1 VFRYLVELSLK
12 FRVLVA
18 AGAIAVMVI
27 GVAQLRTAPVDALPE
42 FGAPMVQ
49 IQAEA
54 LGLSAAEVE
63 QLITLPIEHD
73 LLNGVPWLV
82 QIRSESI
89 PGLCSILLI
98 FQPGTDP
105 LKARQ
110 VVQERMTQAHAL
122 PNVGTSPVIVP
133 PVSSL
138 SRVMMIGLSSKE
150 LSLIDLS
157 VLARWKIKPRLMGV
171 PGVANVTIWGQRDKQ
186 LQVQVDPERL
196 RANGV
201 SLSQVISTTG
211 NALWSSPLTFVEAS
225 TPGTGGFIDTSTQRL
240 GIQHVSP
247 ITSPQGLASVT
258 IEDTGTRKLRLDQVA
273 NVVEGHQPLIGD
285 AVLAKGQGLLL
296 VVEKFPGADTREITD
311 GVEEALSALK
321 PGLSGVD
328 IDPDIYQARSFID
341 TALQNLGIW
350 AIAGPGL
357 LLVVLALVF
366 FSWRAVVVGFAS
378 IVVSLI
384 AAMFV
389 LFVAGVPF
397 NGMILAGLA
406 VALGLVIN
414 DALADLPAIKRKL
427 AELPAASDSGA
438 KIQVLGEVI
447 ASQRTSQLFAT
458 LVVLVAALP
467 LLFLSGLANDF
478 ATPAVI
484 AYVAAVAISTL
495 VALTLAPTL
504 GFFLLK
510 DGPAK
515 QRSSPLARPA
525 GRLFDATVP
534 AFLRQPRWAVALTG
548 ALLLALAAGL
558 FQLGDGPQLPQTAD
572 RSLLIHWEGA
582 PGTSLPE
589 MTQTTTTV
597 INELR
602 ALHGVEKVG
611 GHLGRAIT
619 SDQVVNVNKG
629 EVWVTVADDAD
640 YNDTVAAVKSVLG
653 KHPSVHSTLMTYPD
667 DRVRAV
673 ESGAKEPVAVRVYGP
688 DLQVLHQKA
697 EEIRQRMSTVAGVV
711 DAKVETI
718 AEEPNLEVRVNLEKA
733 QKYGI
738 NPGDVRR
745 TAATYFSGLLA
756 GNLYQEQKIFD
767 VVVVG
772 SPAMRQNVNS
782 VANVLIDTS
791 SGEAVRIGDIAD
803 IRLVPNPTVIRHD
816 ATLRALTITSDVKGR
831 DLGSVL
837 NDVTDQVKAM
847 PMPLE
852 YHAELV
858 GTASQLRT
866 QTLQT
871 IGLALAALVGVLL
884 LLQAALGSWRLAAL
898 VLVTLPLAAGGA
910 VLAAFIVG
918 GIMTVGALAGLLATV
933 ALTVRVILNL
943 VHAYQQA
950 DSAAPGIEAVIATTR
965 ERAPVIL
972 LSTVATVAAF
982 IPLLFLGSAAGTEIV
997 RPLAVTLIGGLIT
1010 STLVTFFVLPFL
1022 YLRIPVLA
1030 AAHARSRL
1038 EAAPAPNRP

>member
-1 VFRYLVELSLK
+1 
-12 FRVLVA
+12 
-18 AGAIAVMVI
+18 
-27 GVAQLRTAPVDALPE
+27 
-42 FGAPMVQ
+42 
-49 IQAEA
+49 
-54 LGLSAAEVE
+54 
-63 QLITLPIEHD
+63 
-73 LLNGVPWLV
+73 
-82 QIRSESI
+82 
-89 PGLCSILLI
+89 
-98 FQPGTDP
+98 
-105 LKARQ
+105 
-110 VVQERMTQAHAL
+110 
-122 PNVGTSPVIVP
+122 
-133 PVSSL
+133 
-138 SRVMMIGLSSKE
+138 
-150 LSLIDLS
+150 
-157 VLARWKIKPRLMGV
+157 
-171 PGVANVTIWGQRDKQ
+171 
-186 LQVQVDPERL
+186 
-196 RANGV
+196 
-201 SLSQVISTTG
+201 
-211 NALWSSPLTFVEAS
+211 
-225 TPGTGGFIDTSTQRL
+225 
-240 GIQHVSP
+240 
-247 ITSPQGLASVT
+247 
-258 IEDTGTRKLRLDQVA
+258 
-273 NVVEGHQPLIGD
+273 
-285 AVLAKGQGLLL
+285 
-296 VVEKFPGADTREITD
+296 
-311 GVEEALSALK
+311 
-321 PGLSGVD
+321 
-328 IDPDIYQARSFID
+328 
-341 TALQNLGIW
+341 
-350 AIAGPGL
+350 
-357 LLVVLALVF
+357 
-366 FSWRAVVVGFAS
+366 
-378 IVVSLI
+378 
-384 AAMFV
+384 
-389 LFVAGVPF
+389 
-397 NGMILAGLA
+397 
-406 VALGLVIN
+406 
-414 DALADLPAIKRKL
+414 
-427 AELPAASDSGA
+427 
-438 KIQVLGEVI
+438 
-447 ASQRTSQLFAT
+447 
-458 LVVLVAALP
+458 
-467 LLFLSGLANDF
+467 
-478 ATPAVI
+478 
-484 AYVAAVAISTL
+484 
-495 VALTLAPTL
+495 
-504 GFFLLK
+504 
-510 DGPAK
+510 
-515 QRSSPLARPA
+515 LARPA

-816 ATLRALTITSDVKGR
+816 ATLRALTITGDVKGR

-933 ALTVRVILNL
+933 ALTVRAILNL

-997 RPLAVTLIGGLIT
+997 RPLAVTLVGGLIT

-1030 AAHARSRL
+1030 AAPGPARL

>member
-27 GVAQLRTAPVDALPE
+27 GVAHLRTAPVDALPE
-42 FGAPMVQ
+42 FGVPMVQ

-73 LLNGVPWLV
+73 LLNGVPWLD

-150 LSLIDLS
+150 LSMIDLS

-366 FSWRAVVVGFAS
+366 FSWRPVVVGFAS
-378 IVVSLI
+378 IVLSLI

-406 VALGLVIN
+406 VAVGLVIN
-414 DALADLPAIKRKL
+414 DALADLPVIRPKL
-427 AELPAASDSGA
+427 AELPAASDSGT
-438 KIQVLGEVI
+438 KVQVLGEVI
-447 ASQRTSQLFAT
+447 ASQRTIQLFAT

-484 AYVAAVAISTL
+484 AYMAAVVISTL

-504 GFFLLK
+504 AFFLLK
-510 DGPAK
+510 NGPAK
-515 QRSSPLARPA
+515 QRNSPLARPA
-525 GRLFDATVP
+525 GRLFDATVS
-534 AFLRQPRWAVALTG
+534 AFLRQPRWAVALIG

-558 FQLGDGPQLPQTAD
+558 FQLGDGPQLPQTTD

-640 YNDTVAAVKSVLG
+640 YNDTVAAVKSVLS
-653 KHPSVHSTLMTYPD
+653 KHPSVHSTLLTYPD
-667 DRVRAV
+667 DRIRAV

-688 DLQVLHQKA
+688 DLQVLHRKA
-697 EEIRQRMSTVAGVV
+697 DEIRQRISTVTGVV

-816 ATLRALTITSDVKGR
+816 ATLRALTITADIKGR

-837 NDVTDQVKAM
+837 NDVNDQVKAM

-858 GTASQLRT
+858 GTASQLQT

-871 IGLALAALVGVLL
+871 IGLAIAALVGVLL

-898 VLVTLPLAAGGA
+898 VLVTLPLTAGGA
-910 VLAAFIVG
+910 VLAAFLVG

-943 VHAYQQA
+943 VHAYQEA

-982 IPLLFLGSAAGTEIV
+982 IPLFVLGSAAGTEIV
-997 RPLAVTLIGGLIT
+997 RPLAVTLVGGLIT

-1030 AAHARSRL
+1030 AAPAPARL
-1038 EAAPAPNRP
+1038 EAAPAPNQP